1 MNMKARQH
9 IFLFG
14 LLVTIGSMSCNK
26 QTVVDNAT
34 NVGISKIVYFPI
46 VSIKGDRIV
55 AFTAGTTFTDPG
67 VNATLNGKPTTVVTS
82 PTISSSTS
90 PGVYTVT
97 YTATNPEGYTA
108 SDWRYV
114 VVVPSAAVSDPVV
127 AANDFSGTYLR
138 AATGVTSTWTKIS
151 TGVYQVENPGGAT
164 VGVGK
169 IAVVTNF
176 SGTTISMPA
185 QNDPDFGGQVSTSG
199 AVYSAGPPATYH
211 WVFNAG
217 GYGTGV
223 RTFVKQ

>member
-1 MNMKARQH
+1 MNMKTKPY
-9 IFLFG
+9 IVLFAM
-14 LLVTIGSMSCNK
+14 LATIGSMSCNK

-34 NVGISKIVYFPI
+34 NVGISKIVYFPS
-46 VSIKGDRIV
+46 VTIKGDRVV
-55 AFTAGTTFTDPG
+55 AFTQGTTFTDPG
-67 VNATLNGKPTTVVTS
+67 VNATLNGKPATVVTS
-82 PTISSSTS
+82 PTISSSTTA
-90 PGVYTVT
+90 GVYTVT

-114 VVVPSAAVSDPVV
+114 VVVPTSAVNDPVV

-138 AATGVTSTWTKIS
+138 AATGITSTWTKVS
-151 TGVYQVENPGGAT
+151 TGVYQVENPGGAS

-169 IAVVTNF
+169 IAVVTNL
-176 SGTTISMPA
+176 SGNNISMPA

-199 AVYSAGPPATYH
+199 AVYSTTPPPSYH

>member
-1 MNMKARQH
+1 MKAKQH
-9 IFLFG
+9 IVLFLM
-14 LLVTIGSMSCNK
+14 LATMASVSCNK

-34 NVGISKIVYFPI
+34 NVGISKIVYFPS
-46 VSIKGDRIV
+46 VTIKGDRV
-55 AFTAGTTFTDPG
+55 LSFTAGSTFTDPG
-67 VNATLNGKPTTVVTS
+67 VTATLNGKPTTVVTS
-82 PTISSSTS
+82 PTISSSTAA
-90 PGVYTVT
+90 GVYTVT

-108 SDWRYV
+108 SDWRFV
-114 VVVPSAAVSDPVV
+114 VVVPTSAVNDPVV

-138 AATGVTSTWTKIS
+138 AATGVTSTWTKIGI
-151 TGVYQVENPGGAT
+151 GVYQVENPGGAS
-164 VGVGK
+164 VGAGK

-176 SGTTISMPA
+176 SGMNISMPP
-185 QNDPDFGGQVSTSG
+185 QNDPDYGGQVSTSG